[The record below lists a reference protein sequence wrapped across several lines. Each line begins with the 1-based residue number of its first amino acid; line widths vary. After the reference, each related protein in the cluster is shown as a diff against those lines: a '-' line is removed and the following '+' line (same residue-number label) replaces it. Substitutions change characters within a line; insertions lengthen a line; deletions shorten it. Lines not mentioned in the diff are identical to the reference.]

1 MEDSI
6 EQCNIYLLGS
16 AKYTPIESEK
26 LKAQYS
32 SEQEEKSVSSKIQ
45 KVKVNFVQIKI
56 QCKVQCRE
64 ISALQCMRG
73 RNI

>member
-32 SEQEEKSVSSKIQ
+32 SEQEVKSESSKIQ
-45 KVKVNFVQIKI
+45 LSTKSEK
-56 QCKVQCRE
+56 
-64 ISALQCMRG
+64 
-73 RNI
+73 